1 MWVRVIKTIEAEE
14 TKLEGMNK
22 RKRLKTTISD
32 TMAMFQKLGWWL
44 TEYLHGT
51 MTQWKI

>member
-32 TMAMFQKLGWWL
+32 TMAVPNVRMV
-44 TEYLHGT
+44 EYLHGT